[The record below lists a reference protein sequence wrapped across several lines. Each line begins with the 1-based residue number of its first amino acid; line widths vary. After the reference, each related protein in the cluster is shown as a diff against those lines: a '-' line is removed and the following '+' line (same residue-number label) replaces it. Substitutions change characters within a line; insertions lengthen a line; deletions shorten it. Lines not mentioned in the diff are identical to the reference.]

1 LKHFSRNYLALEGK
15 LWARDD
21 ELERVIVNDEV
32 RPFPIRGFQRW
43 HNALGKRAVPCIVS
57 NRWLQ
62 FPERSDRFEDGD
74 YPDGDYMF
82 VDIMTTADDGQ
93 TRKKLCT
100 LCISKED
107 LRTALSEVDKE
118 Q

>member
-1 LKHFSRNYLALEGK
+1 VS
-15 LWARDD
+15 
-21 ELERVIVNDEV
+21 DEV
-32 RPFPIRGFQRW
+32 SRFPIGGFQRW
-43 HNALGKRAVPCIVS
+43 QNALGKRAVPCIVS

-82 VDIMTTADDGQ
+82 VDVMTTADAGQ

-100 LCISKED
+100 LCISKAD
-107 LRTALSEVDKE
+107 LLAALGEVDKDR
-118 Q
+118 QPPPHPATPVA